1 MIMINKIKHYFAIR
15 KVIKRYKM
23 LSAMINSIDRA
34 FTKRGISRH
43 DRRQFWND
51 FVNSPE
57 SRKKFIEDMGKNELQ
72 IKK

>member
-1 MIMINKIKHYFAIR
+1 MINKIKHYFAIR

-34 FTKRGISRH
+34 FIKKGISRH

-51 FVNSPE
+51 FVNDE
-57 SRKKFIEDMGKNELQ
+57 NSRKKFIQEMGKNSGL
-72 IKK
+72 